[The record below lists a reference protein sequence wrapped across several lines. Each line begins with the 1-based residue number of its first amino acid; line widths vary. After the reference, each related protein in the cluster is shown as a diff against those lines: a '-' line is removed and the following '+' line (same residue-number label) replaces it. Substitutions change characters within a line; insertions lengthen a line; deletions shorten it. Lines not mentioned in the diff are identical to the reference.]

1 MRNQRETRTRSREK
15 MMEIL
20 SNTYPDQW
28 INVSEEFRG
37 SEGGIWLDAECGVTD
52 KNGKLLFDYYNQDLA
67 KRQFGVIEH
76 LAKWA
81 ERAGWYFEW
90 NDPGTIFLWEI

>member
-1 MRNQRETRTRSREK
+1 MKRQRKTRTRSREQ

-28 INVSEEFRG
+28 INVSEDFRG

-52 KNGKLLFDYYNQDLA
+52 RNGNLLFDYYSIDHRN
-67 KRQFGVIEH
+67 RYFGVINH
-76 LAKWA
+76 LANWA
-81 ERAGWYFEW
+81 ERAGWFFEW
-90 NDPGTIFLWEI
+90 NDAGTIFLWEI

>member
-1 MRNQRETRTRSREK
+1 

-20 SNTYPDQW
+20 RNTYPDQW
-28 INVSEEFRG
+28 VDVSEEFRG
-37 SEGGIWLDAECGVTD
+37 SEGGIWLDAECDVTD
-52 KNGKLLFDYYNQDLA
+52 RNGNLLFDYYNQDLA
-67 KRQFGVIEH
+67 KREFGVIAH